1 MRTAIPGGGDGILTR
16 RVRTGYGVTHGPV
29 VDLTGSVGAVIRTQ
43 GAALT
48 RGVDRVGAGR
58 RGTGWGVAEMV
69 TVRRMGEDSRNCGL
83 QDILKKNLYA
93 CITKQLFYIKSFCKF
108 KNYINN

>member
-16 RVRTGYGVTHGPV
+16 RVGTGYGVTHGSV

-58 RGTGWGVAEMV
+58 RGTGRGVAEMV
-69 TVRRMGEDSRNCGL
+69 TVHDAWVRTVGT
-83 QDILKKNLYA
+83 A
-93 CITKQLFYIKSFCKF
+93 VF
-108 KNYINN
+108 KIF